1 MIITDEKPT
10 TNPITIFAQRTLLLI
25 ILALM
30 GAMLALSI
38 ATPDHV
44 TGKTSNDFPVMEA
57 TR

>member
-44 TGKTSNDFPVMEA
+44 SGKTSNDAGWVK
-57 TR
+57 